1 MIAKQKLGNIN
12 KLIEFN
18 SDAIDGHIAIVA
30 TEIYNQIIVPFMDK
44 HKLKIRYGM
53 GCVYFVDERGNDWDD
68 YIHSNG
74 YKKSVK
80 TLFDDISNL
89 CSNFEFLKSDKN
101 SSVWKIV
108 GWYVMPEEKK

>member
-1 MIAKQKLGNIN
+1 MIAKQKLENIN
-12 KLIEFN
+12 NLIKFHG
-18 SDAIDGHIAIVA
+18 DAIDEHIKIVA
-30 TEIYNQIIVPFMDK
+30 TEIYNQVIVPFMAK

-53 GCVYFVDERGNDWDD
+53 GCVYFEDERGNYWDD
-68 YIHSNG
+68 FMDSNG

-89 CSNFEFLKSDKN
+89 CSNFKFLKSDIN